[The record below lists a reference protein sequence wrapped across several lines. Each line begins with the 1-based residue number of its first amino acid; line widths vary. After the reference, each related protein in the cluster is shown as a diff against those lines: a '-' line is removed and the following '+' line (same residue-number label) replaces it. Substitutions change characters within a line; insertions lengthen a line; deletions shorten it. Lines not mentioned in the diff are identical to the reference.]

1 LPLVKII
8 DTTLRDAHQS
18 LMATRLRREDAAK
31 LAEKLDKAGFYSLEV
46 WGGATF
52 DVDLRYLKEDPWIRL
67 KVIDE
72 IVTKSKKQ
80 MLLRGVSLV
89 GYEPYPE
96 DVIKEFIHRAH
107 KNGIDIFRIFD
118 ALNDL
123 NNIILPV
130 KEARKTGGI
139 VQGAMTYSISPVH
152 TVDYYTKLA
161 EKIASL
167 EVDELVIK
175 DMAGLLDPIT
185 AQELV
190 TRIKK
195 EVGIPLGVHT
205 HDSNGLST
213 ATYYASV
220 KSGADMI
227 DTSVFPLAY
236 GTAQPAIQ
244 STYYALPR
252 EARGE
257 INLSVINEVSMMIK
271 ELLTTK
277 YNKEFDPRLQV
288 PDPHALVHQIP
299 GGMMSNLIYQLKE
312 MNQLDLLDE
321 VLEEVPKV
329 RKDLGWPPL
338 VTPISQMVGAQAVL
352 NIIAGERY
360 SMMVKELKA
369 YIKGKYGKPP
379 AEIDPSLRA
388 KVEGEE
394 LPEIEKLGMK
404 ECEEKLKSILSE
416 HTQEDVLTYCLFPHE
431 AEEFFRSKLKLGSIY

>member
-123 NNIILPV
+123 DNIILPV

-195 EVGIPLGVHT
+195 EVRIPLGVHT

-288 PDPHALVHQIP
+288 PDPYALVHQIP